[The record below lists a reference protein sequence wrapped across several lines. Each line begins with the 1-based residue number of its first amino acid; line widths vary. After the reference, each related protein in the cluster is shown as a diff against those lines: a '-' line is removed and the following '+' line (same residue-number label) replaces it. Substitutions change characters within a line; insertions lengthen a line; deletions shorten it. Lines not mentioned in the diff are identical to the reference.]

1 MATPKERALSS
12 KCLVVL
18 LQSLVGMETTV
29 ELRNE
34 CIVQG
39 KIESVDCYMNVDMT
53 DARLTTPNSEEGHQM
68 EQFFVQGQQIRYVHI
83 PDEVDVGATIAKGL
97 SRLVR
102 EEPKKVTTRRRPMP
116 RSKSTKSRERERSL
130 QKLKS

>member
-39 KIESVDCYMNVDMT
+39 KIENVDCYMNVDMT
-53 DARLTTPNSEEGHQM
+53 DARLTAPNSEEGHQM